1 MELKVV
7 VVYKLLGTLPY
18 RIGRWGIQDDRRP
31 AKEVLKVILR
41 QDRTIKD
48 VEKTKKRKMNDSS
61 SYFTQDG
68 G

>member
-1 MELKVV
+1 MANLELKVV

-18 RIGRWGIQDDRRP
+18 RIGRWGIQDDRQL

-48 VEKTKKRKMNDSS
+48 VEKKEK
-61 SYFTQDG
+61 
-68 G
+68 